1 MRIDEVVRPV
11 GGPPECDVTV
21 WGFVLGG
28 ECSVW
33 IRYDMLDATDHPNAS
48 EATRDGAERVALIER
63 SLLVLL
69 VIGLFVGVIAILK
82 AFTTAICLVPRSRT
96 AAWPLRQALVLRGL

>member
-1 MRIDEVVRPV
+1 
-11 GGPPECDVTV
+11 
-21 WGFVLGG
+21 
-28 ECSVW
+28 
-33 IRYDMLDATDHPNAS
+33 MLDATDHPNAS